1 MNRQSGIVSF
11 VAKIV
16 IRSTIERLMASVASR
31 GPFCNRF
38 SIHDVARLVVCCTAV
53 QLTFEGK
60 ADSAV
65 ANDLQYCGTG
75 DL

>member
-1 MNRQSGIVSF
+1 MSF

-16 IRSTIERLMASVASR
+16 IRSTIEGLMASMASR
-31 GPFCNRF
+31 GPFFDRF
-38 SIHDVARLVVCCTAV
+38 SIHDIARLVVCYTAV
-53 QLTFEGK
+53 HLAFEGK

>member
-1 MNRQSGIVSF
+1 MNSLSF

-16 IRSTIERLMASVASR
+16 IRSTIEGLMASMASR
-31 GPFCNRF
+31 GPFFDRF

>member
-1 MNRQSGIVSF
+1 MNSLSF

-16 IRSTIERLMASVASR
+16 IRSTIEGLMASMASR
-31 GPFCNRF
+31 GPFFDRF
-38 SIHDVARLVVCCTAV
+38 SIHDVARLVVCYTAV
-53 QLTFEGK
+53 HLAFEGK

>member
-1 MNRQSGIVSF
+1 MSF

-16 IRSTIERLMASVASR
+16 IRSTIEGLMASMASR
-31 GPFCNRF
+31 GPFFDRF
-38 SIHDVARLVVCCTAV
+38 SIHDVARLVVCYTAV
-53 QLTFEGK
+53 HLAFEGK

>member
-1 MNRQSGIVSF
+1 MSRQSF

-16 IRSTIERLMASVASR
+16 IRSTIEGLMASMASR
-31 GPFCNRF
+31 GPFFDRF
-38 SIHDVARLVVCCTAV
+38 SIHDDVARFVVCYTSVHLA
-53 QLTFEGK
+53 FEGK

>member
-1 MNRQSGIVSF
+1 MSF

-16 IRSTIERLMASVASR
+16 IRSTIEGLMASMASR
-31 GPFCNRF
+31 GPFFDRF
-38 SIHDVARLVVCCTAV
+38 SIHDVARLVVCYTAV
-53 QLTFEGK
+53 HLAFEGK
-60 ADSAV
+60 ADLAV

>member
-1 MNRQSGIVSF
+1 MSRQSF

-16 IRSTIERLMASVASR
+16 IRSTIEGLMASMASR
-31 GPFCNRF
+31 GPFFDRF
-38 SIHDVARLVVCCTAV
+38 SIHDIARLVVCYTAV
-53 QLTFEGK
+53 HLAFEGK

>member
-1 MNRQSGIVSF
+1 VSF
-11 VAKIV
+11 VAKVV
-16 IRSTIERLMASVASR
+16 IRSTIEGLMASMASR
-31 GPFCNRF
+31 GLFLDRL

-53 QLTFEGK
+53 HLTCEGK

-65 ANDLQYCGTG
+65 ANDLQYCGTE